1 MRLGTSYRLTH
12 KQKAMEKLLIV
23 DDNEDIRKQLRWGL
37 AREYALE
44 LAGDAAAA
52 LDAFH
57 AHRPGVVLLDLGLP
71 PHEDSS
77 DEGFRCL
84 AQMLEHDPAAKVIVI
99 TGNDTQENAMQAVH
113 MGAYDFYRKP
123 IDLDEL
129 RIIIRRAFHLHGLE
143 LENSRLQSRQWTNIP
158 GHYGMLG
165 QCPKM
170 QDVFRTIRKVAPS
183 DVSVLVCGESG
194 TGKELAA
201 RAIHAQSP
209 RSQKEFV
216 ALNCGAIPEN
226 LLESELFGHEKGAY
240 TGAHSTVMGKCE
252 YAHQGTLFLDEI
264 GELPLNLQVKL
275 LRFLQEKTVQRVGGR
290 RDIPADARI
299 IAATNVDIPRAMEQ
313 GRFREDLYY
322 RIGVVTI
329 IVPPLRERDDDILLL
344 ANLFLRRVCE
354 EFNYKGKEFSPRAL
368 ECLRAHAWP
377 GNVRE
382 MENKVQRAVIMSSDR
397 LIRPGDLG
405 FAEDHRGP
413 SHPVSPTAAM
423 SAADRPVDV
432 QKAPLDASEVHEV
445 HAAGASHDKAPVPPA
460 NAGPDALLRHIQ
472 DRPGQ
477 RVREISEALGLPQR
491 TAERRIRDLKDQGL
505 IEFRGAPKTGGYFS
519 RR

>member
-1 MRLGTSYRLTH
+1 MRLGASYRLTH
-12 KQKAMEKLLIV
+12 KQKAMDKLLIV

-354 EFNYKGKEFSPRAL
+354 EFNYKG
-368 ECLRAHAWP
+368 
-377 GNVRE
+377 
-382 MENKVQRAVIMSSDR
+382 
-397 LIRPGDLG
+397 DLG

-413 SHPVSPTAAM
+413 SRPLSPTAAM